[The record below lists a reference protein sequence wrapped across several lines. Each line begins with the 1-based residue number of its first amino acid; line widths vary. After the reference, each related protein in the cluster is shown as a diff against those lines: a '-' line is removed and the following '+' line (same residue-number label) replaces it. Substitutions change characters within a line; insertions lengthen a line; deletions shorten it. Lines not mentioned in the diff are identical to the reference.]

1 MAFPT
6 SDSGYFTIT
15 ALSFSPS
22 VIAIGES
29 VSFSITLK
37 NTSGKSV
44 TSCYITMS
52 GTYPSTNASNGT
64 GYVSDVY
71 LHGGPSFAMSS
82 ISWGSNVS
90 KTFTGTFPFLPGYY
104 AVTGSNYLF
113 PVSAA
118 KLHLSIVT
126 NATFANSTNYENFG
140 NLRGTDGEYLAIL
153 SRRDNPYSELWYDA
167 AIRVYAR
174 QTHRRIHLSED
185 EQAEIGRKLRA
196 LAEGEAPEAAF
207 VYFVPDAR
215 KEGGEYVSC
224 TARVKRIDM
233 PARRVILTDGR
244 EIPIDDILEIDCPAL
259 RGAEASL

>member
-1 MAFPT
+1 M
-6 SDSGYFTIT
+6 SDYEDIIHLPHHVSEKHPRMSMRNR
-15 ALSFSPS
+15 AAQFSPF
-22 VIAIGES
+22 AA
-29 VSFSITLK
+29 L
-37 NTSGKSV
+37 
-44 TSCYITMS
+44 
-52 GTYPSTNASNGT
+52 T
-64 GYVSDVY
+64 G
-71 LHGGPSFAMSS
+71 
-82 ISWGSNVS
+82 
-90 KTFTGTFPFLPGYY
+90 
-104 AVTGSNYLF
+104 
-113 PVSAA
+113 
-118 KLHLSIVT
+118 
-126 NATFANSTNYENFG
+126 
-140 NLRGTDGEYLAIL
+140 
-153 SRRDNPYSELWYDA
+153 YDA